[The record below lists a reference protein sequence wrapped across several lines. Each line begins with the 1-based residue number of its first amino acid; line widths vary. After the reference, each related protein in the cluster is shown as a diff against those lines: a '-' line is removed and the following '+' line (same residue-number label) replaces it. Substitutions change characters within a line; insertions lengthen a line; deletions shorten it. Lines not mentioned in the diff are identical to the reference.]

1 MERRIARKTRS
12 SNILLWCNFNDYIA
26 RAIGN
31 QISQHRNRCVHSRR
45 HDAHFSRRTNTFR
58 GKILAYMDCQFSDNS
73 DTLAP
78 APIADPAHASKSIRD
93 DCDGLGLSD
102 VDHIGMGHSSAS
114 GTGSDLRQRQ
124 VLERLL
130 ACIKGGEPETV
141 AGELLERFGS
151 LGAIFA
157 EIGSLNDDRPS
168 SKLLGAVHQTL
179 KQLLK
184 AEVSNRP
191 ILSTGHAVINYLAF
205 AMGHLRVEEVRAL
218 YLDSNNCLLRD
229 VLITRGSVSAAPIY
243 PREILKHALDA
254 GATAFL
260 LAHNHPSGDPKPSR
274 SDIEITRRLNFA
286 AKELD
291 LFMHDHLIIARK
303 GWFSF
308 RSEGHIN

>member
-1 MERRIARKTRS
+1 
-12 SNILLWCNFNDYIA
+12 
-26 RAIGN
+26 
-31 QISQHRNRCVHSRR
+31 
-45 HDAHFSRRTNTFR
+45 
-58 GKILAYMDCQFSDNS
+58 MDRQFSDNT
-73 DTLAP
+73 DTFALAP
-78 APIADPAHASKSIRD
+78 TADTSHASRGIRD
-93 DCDGLGLSD
+93 DCNGLGLPD
-102 VDHIGMGHSSAS
+102 ADHISLGYTAAS
-114 GTGSDLRQRQ
+114 GATSDPRQRQ

-168 SKLLGAVHQTL
+168 SNLLAAVHQTL
-179 KQLLK
+179 KQVLK
-184 AEVSNRP
+184 AEVCNKP
-191 ILSTGHAVINYLAF
+191 VLSTGHAVINYLAF

-229 VLITRGSVSAAPIY
+229 VLITRGSVSAASIY
-243 PREILKHALDA
+243 PREILKHALDVD
-254 GATAFL
+254 ATAFL

-274 SDIEITRRLNFA
+274 NDIEITRRLCFA

-308 RSEGHIN
+308 RCEGHIN

>member
-1 MERRIARKTRS
+1 MDVWFSNNTSTIAPSANFDSTHVAS
-12 SNILLWCNFNDYIA
+12 SL
-26 RAIGN
+26 
-31 QISQHRNRCVHSRR
+31 
-45 HDAHFSRRTNTFR
+45 
-58 GKILAYMDCQFSDNS
+58 
-73 DTLAP
+73 P
-78 APIADPAHASKSIRD
+78 D
-93 DCDGLGLSD
+93 DCDGVGLPD
-102 VDHIGMGHSSAS
+102 VDHVGLGYSSAS
-114 GTGSDLRQRQ
+114 GTGSDPRQRQ

-130 ACIKGGEPETV
+130 ACVEGVQPEIV

-168 SKLLGAVHQTL
+168 SKLLGAVYQTL
-179 KQLLK
+179 KQVLK
-184 AEVSNRP
+184 AEVCNKP

-218 YLDSNNCLLRD
+218 YLDSNNCLMRD

-243 PREILKHALDA
+243 PREILKHALEV

-274 SDIEITRRLNFA
+274 SDIEITRRLCFA

-308 RSEGHIN
+308 RSEGHIS